1 MLDRYIRFIVSH
13 PALVT
18 VLSFVAAIALAVGAG
33 RLEFNGDYRIF
44 FGAQNPQ
51 LLAFETLQNT
61 YTKNDNVLFVLTPKD
76 GRVVT
81 PTTLAAVEWLT
92 KEAWQIPYSIR
103 VDSITNFQ
111 HTRAAGDDL
120 MVRDL
125 VRDAPTLTPEALAEI
140 RDVALTEPL
149 LVRRLIS
156 PTGDVT
162 GVNVTIQ
169 LPGDKD
175 HEAVPKV
182 AAFARL
188 LADRVVEHYPDIEVR
203 LTGVS
208 MMNNAFS
215 ESSQRDM
222 ITLVPI
228 MLAIVVLTIAIL
240 IRVVSGTVAAVG
252 VILLSIASAMGI
264 AGFLGIALSP
274 PSVNAPTII
283 LTLAVADSVHVLISY
298 LYALRHGKDKVAAM
312 TESLRLNF
320 YPVFL
325 TSFTTAVGFLGLNFS
340 EAPPFR
346 DLGNIVSIGV
356 VTAWALS
363 MTFLPAF
370 MLLLPTRVTV
380 GKTAGHER
388 MDRFAGWVIRRR
400 KPLLLGTIG
409 LTVVLAACIPRNQLN
424 DQFVEYFDESVAFR
438 RDTDYASERLTGP
451 YTIDYSLRADGPG
464 GVSDPAFLEKLERFA
479 TWYRT
484 QPEVLHVNSITD
496 IMKRLNQNLHGDDP
510 AYYRIPESREL
521 AAQYLLLYEMS
532 LPYGLDLNNQ
542 LNVDKSATRFVVSLK
557 NLSSNDLLALESR
570 ARDWLAANAP
580 ALQTQGAS
588 PGIMFAHIG
597 KRNIE
602 SMLIGNLVALVVISL
617 SLVLVFRTFRIGIT
631 SMVPNL
637 VPIAMAFGIW
647 GIFVGQVGL
656 GLSVVTSMTMGIVVD
671 DTIHFL
677 SKYLHARRVA
687 GKTPEEAVIYA
698 FSTVGT
704 ALWVLS
710 MVLIAG
716 FLVLALSHFKL
727 TSDMGMMTAMT
738 FALGM
743 LVEFLFLPSLLLWL
757 DRRPRAVT
765 AGGPIPAP
773 AVQTSRST

>member
-1 MLDRYIRFIVSH
+1 MLDRYIRFIVAH
-13 PALVT
+13 PVAV
-18 VLSFVAAIALAVGAG
+18 VLLSVAAALALASGA
-33 RLEFNGDYRIF
+33 RKLEFTSDYRIF
-44 FGAQNPQ
+44 FSPQNPQ
-51 LLAFETLQNT
+51 LVAFETLQNT
-61 YTKNDNVLFVLTPKD
+61 YTKNDNVLFVLTPQD
-76 GRVVT
+76 GDVFT
-81 PTTLAAVEWLT
+81 PRTLAAIEWLT

-103 VDSITNFQ
+103 VDSISNFQ

-120 MVRDL
+120 IVRDL
-125 VRDAPTLTPEALAEI
+125 VRDAPALTPEALAGI
-140 RDVALTEPL
+140 RKVALSEPL
-149 LVRRLIS
+149 LVRRLIAPS
-156 PTGDVT
+156 GDVT
-162 GVNVTIQ
+162 GINVTIQ

-182 AAFARL
+182 AAYARQ
-188 LADRVVEHYPDIEVR
+188 LAEQFTGRFPDVAVR

-215 ESSQRDM
+215 ESAQRDTM
-222 ITLVPI
+222 TLVPV
-228 MLAIVVLTIAIL
+228 MFGVVILTIAVL
-240 IRVVSGTVAAVG
+240 IRVVSGTAAAVG
-252 VILLSIASAMGI
+252 VIALSIASAMGI
-264 AGFLGIALSP
+264 AGFLGIPLSP

-283 LTLAVADSVHVLISY
+283 LTLAVADSVHILVSY
-298 LYALRHGKDKVAAM
+298 LFALRHGKDKAAAM

-325 TSFTTAVGFLGLNFS
+325 TSFTTAVGFLGMNFS

-346 DLGNIVSIGV
+346 DLGNMVSIGV
-356 VTAWALS
+356 LTAWALS
-363 MTFLPAF
+363 VTFLPAVT
-370 MLLLPTRVTV
+370 LLLPVRVRV

-388 MDRFAGWVIRRR
+388 MERFAAWVIRRR
-400 KPLLLGTIG
+400 AALLWGTVG
-409 LTVVLAACIPRNQLN
+409 VTALLAASIPRNELN

-451 YTIDYSLRADGPG
+451 YTIDYSLRADGPES
-464 GVSDPAFLEKLERFA
+464 VSDPAFLAKIERFA
-479 TWYRT
+479 DWYRA

-496 IMKRLNQNLHGDDP
+496 IMKRLNKNLHGDDP
-510 AYYRIPESREL
+510 AYYRIPETRSL

-542 LNVDKSATRFVVSLK
+542 LNVDKSATRLVVSLR
-557 NLSSNDLLALESR
+557 NLSSNELLALERR

-580 ALQTQGAS
+580 ELQTQGAS
-588 PGIMFAHIG
+588 PAIMFAHIG
-597 KRNIE
+597 KRNIQ

-617 SLVLVFRTFRIGIT
+617 SLVVVFRTFRIGIT

-637 VPIAMAFGIW
+637 VPIAMAFGLW

-687 GKTPEEAVIYA
+687 GKTPEEAIVYA

-710 MVLIAG
+710 LVLVAG
-716 FLVLALSHFKL
+716 FLVLAMSHFKL
-727 TSDMGMMTAMT
+727 SSDMGIMTATT

-743 LVEFLFLPSLLLWL
+743 FVEFLFLPPLLLWL
-757 DRRPRAVT
+757 DREPRLAT
-765 AGGPIPAP
+765 AGRPVAAP
-773 AVQTSRST
+773 AAQSAE

>member
-1 MLDRYIRFIVSH
+1 MLNRYIRFIVAH
-13 PALVT
+13 PVAVAL
-18 VLSFVAAIALAVGAG
+18 LSVAAAIALASGV
-33 RLEFNGDYRIF
+33 RNLEFTGDYRIF
-44 FGAQNPQ
+44 FSPQNPQ
-51 LLAFETLQNT
+51 LVAFETLQNT

-76 GRVVT
+76 GDVFT
-81 PTTLAAVEWLT
+81 PNTLAAVEWLT

-120 MVRDL
+120 VVRDL
-125 VRDAPTLTPEALAEI
+125 VRDAPALTPAALAGI
-140 RDVALTEPL
+140 RKVALSEPL

-182 AAFARL
+182 AAYARQ
-188 LADRVVEHYPDIEVR
+188 LAEQLAGRFPDVAVRV
-203 LTGVS
+203 TGVS

-215 ESSQRDM
+215 ESAQRDTM
-222 ITLVPI
+222 TLVPV
-228 MLAIVVLTIAIL
+228 MFGVVVLTIAVL

-252 VILLSIASAMGI
+252 VIALSIASAMGI
-264 AGFLGIALSP
+264 AGFLGIPLSP

-283 LTLAVADSVHVLISY
+283 LTLAVADSVHILISY
-298 LYALRHGKDKVAAM
+298 LFALRHGKDKAAAM

-325 TSFTTAVGFLGLNFS
+325 TSFTTAVGFLGMNFS

-346 DLGNIVSIGV
+346 DLGNMVSIGV

-363 MTFLPAF
+363 VTFLPAV
-370 MLLLPTRVTV
+370 MLLLPVRVRV

-388 MDRFAGWVIRRR
+388 MERFAGWVIRRR
-400 KPLLLGTIG
+400 AALLWGTVG
-409 LTVVLAACIPRNQLN
+409 VTALLAASIPRNALN
-424 DQFVEYFDESVAFR
+424 DEFVKYFDESVAFR

-451 YTIDYSLRADGPG
+451 YTIDYSLRADGPESA
-464 GVSDPAFLEKLERFA
+464 SDPAFLARIERFA
-479 TWYRT
+479 DWYRA

-510 AYYRIPESREL
+510 AYYRIPETRAL

-542 LNVDKSATRFVVSLK
+542 LNVDKSATRLVVSLR
-557 NLSSNDLLALESR
+557 NLSSNELLALERR

-580 ALQTQGAS
+580 EMQTQGAS
-588 PGIMFAHIG
+588 PAIMFAHIG
-597 KRNIE
+597 KRNIQ
-602 SMLIGNLVALVVISL
+602 SMLVGNLVALVVISL

-631 SMVPNL
+631 SMAPNL
-637 VPIAMAFGIW
+637 VPIAMAFGLW

-677 SKYLHARRVA
+677 SKYLHARREA
-687 GKTPEEAVIYA
+687 GKTPEEAIVYA

-710 MVLIAG
+710 LVLVAG
-716 FLVLALSHFKL
+716 FVVLAMSHFKL
-727 TSDMGMMTAMT
+727 SSDMGIMTATT

-743 LVEFLFLPSLLLWL
+743 FVEFLFLPPLLLWL
-757 DRRPRAVT
+757 DREPRLATASGAV
-765 AGGPIPAP
+765 PLPA
-773 AVQTSRST
+773 AQSAE